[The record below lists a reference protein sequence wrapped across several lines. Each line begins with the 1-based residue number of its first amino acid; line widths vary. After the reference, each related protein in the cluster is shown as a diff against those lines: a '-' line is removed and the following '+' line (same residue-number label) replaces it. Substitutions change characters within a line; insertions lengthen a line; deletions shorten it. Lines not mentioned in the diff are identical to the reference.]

1 MKIYIFIYLV
11 PYYIIIIAM
20 YIQSSSSSA
29 ESENSTTSLI
39 SANDLAQQQQ
49 PYFFSKEGSFV
60 HLHNRYTT
68 TTSVCIMETVNRPP
82 EPGDFQANRPP

>member
-11 PYYIIIIAM
+11 PYIIIIAM

-29 ESENSTTSLI
+29 ESENTTTSLI
-39 SANDLAQQQQ
+39 SANALAQQQ

-60 HLHNRYTT
+60 HRHNRYTT

>member
-11 PYYIIIIAM
+11 TYIIIIAM

-60 HLHNRYTT
+60 RLHNRYTT

>member
-11 PYYIIIIAM
+11 PYIIIIAM

-68 TTSVCIMETVNRPP
+68 TTSVCIMKTVNRPP

>member
-39 SANDLAQQQQ
+39 SANAQQQ

>member
-11 PYYIIIIAM
+11 PYIIIIAM

-39 SANDLAQQQQ
+39 SANDLAQQQQQ

>member
-1 MKIYIFIYLV
+1 
-11 PYYIIIIAM
+11 M

-29 ESENSTTSLI
+29 ESESENSTTSLI

-49 PYFFSKEGSFV
+49 PYFFSKEGSFVV

>member
-1 MKIYIFIYLV
+1 
-11 PYYIIIIAM
+11 M

-29 ESENSTTSLI
+29 ESESENSTTSLI
-39 SANDLAQQQQ
+39 SANALAQQQ
-49 PYFFSKEGSFV
+49 PYFCSKEGSFV

-68 TTSVCIMETVNRPP
+68 ITSVCIMETVNRPP

>member
-11 PYYIIIIAM
+11 PYIIIIAM

-39 SANDLAQQQQ
+39 SANALAQQQ

-60 HLHNRYTT
+60 HRHNRYTT